1 MDKKI
6 LAQIIES
13 FYLNG
18 LTSQVKFKVKNNE
31 AHIKFA
37 VDNKDCIGEVTAPI
51 TLEDC
56 EIGIF
61 NTGQLLKLLN
71 ITNDFIELKLEKQ
84 GNHFLKLHISD
95 NQFDLSYNLSD
106 LGLIQDPGVAPNLP
120 PYDLEF
126 DINFDFTQKYIKSHN
141 ALDKPPRFEIGII
154 KDFKN
159 EKVINFTMGEKSTYS
174 NKVNFNEN
182 GNIIND
188 IKPIAFSAINF
199 REIVSV
205 SKNTNGKAYL
215 YKDGLLR
222 IKLQEEGI
230 ESEYFLVAFYE

>member
-1 MDKKI
+1 
-6 LAQIIES
+6 
-13 FYLNG
+13 
-18 LTSQVKFKVKNNE
+18 
-31 AHIKFA
+31 
-37 VDNKDCIGEVTAPI
+37 
-51 TLEDC
+51 
-56 EIGIF
+56 
-61 NTGQLLKLLN
+61 
-71 ITNDFIELKLEKQ
+71 
-84 GNHFLKLHISD
+84 
-95 NQFDLSYNLSD
+95 
-106 LGLIQDPGVAPNLP
+106 
-120 PYDLEF
+120 
-126 DINFDFTQKYIKSHN
+126 
-141 ALDKPPRFEIGII
+141 
-154 KDFKN
+154 
-159 EKVINFTMGEKSTYS
+159 MGEKSTYS